1 MADTIVTVGMVQAV
15 LAVLVMRV
23 EVTVSMSR
31 MCQSLR
37 SLDIYEIL
45 VYPTPAISLQGFLFP
60 ERSAI

>member
-45 VYPTPAISLQGFLFP
+45 VYPTPAILLQGFLFP